1 MRGGLVVDVV
11 AVQSEGVEGR
21 LEVDGVGQHD
31 GVGDQGQAQGLLGL
45 LGMVAAADVAF
56 VGEEHPAAQR
66 VQALPRRSS
75 GPVRRRARG
84 DRLVRTGR

>member
-45 LGMVAAADVAF
+45 LGVMPAADVVF
-56 VGEEHPAAQR
+56 VGEEQSAA
-66 VQALPRRSS
+66 
-75 GPVRRRARG
+75 
-84 DRLVRTGR
+84 